1 MSRQPDDDVG
11 DAVDGDLGYAEAM
24 TELEGILGELEG
36 DHLDVDVLAERV
48 RRASEL
54 IKLCRTRISRAQEDV
69 NRIVTDLEVFE
80 SELGGAPVE
89 DGEADDDELEGDVAA
104 HEGDELF

>member
-1 MSRQPDDDVG
+1 MSTPDDGTD
-11 DAVDGDLGYAEAM
+11 DAGGELGYAEAM
-24 TELEGILGELEG
+24 TELEGILEELEG

-54 IKLCRTRISRAQEDV
+54 IKLCRTRISRAQDDV

-80 SELGGAPVE
+80 SELGGVAPP
-89 DGEADDDELEGDVAA
+89 DGEEDELDGDVAA

>member
-1 MSRQPDDDVG
+1 MSTPDDDAG
-11 DAVDGDLGYAEAM
+11 GADLGYAEAM
-24 TELEGILGELEG
+24 IELEGILEELEG

-80 SELGGAPVE
+80 SELGAAPSA
-89 DGEADDDELEGDVAA
+89 DAEADADEDELGGDVAA

>member
-1 MSRQPDDDVG
+1 MSTPNDDAG
-11 DAVDGDLGYAEAM
+11 DANLGYAEAM
-24 TELEGILGELEG
+24 TELEGILEELEG

-80 SELGGAPVE
+80 SELGGAP
-89 DGEADDDELEGDVAA
+89 ADDADADEDELDGDVAA

>member
-1 MSRQPDDDVG
+1 MSERQDGNGG
-11 DAVDGDLGYAEAM
+11 DIGYAEAM
-24 TELEGILGELEG
+24 TELEQILDELEG

-54 IKLCRTRISRAQEDV
+54 IKLCRTRIARAQEDV

-80 SELGGAPVE
+80 SELGAAPPG
-89 DGEADDDELEGDVAA
+89 DGDGDELEGDIAA
-104 HEGDELF
+104 HEADELF

>member
-1 MSRQPDDDVG
+1 MTARGDDTG
-11 DAVDGDLGYAEAM
+11 DDLGYAEAM

-54 IKLCRTRISRAQEDV
+54 IKLCRTRIARAQDDV
-69 NRIVTDLEVFE
+69 NRIVTDLEAFE
-80 SELGGAPVE
+80 AELGGTPAPK
-89 DGEADDDELEGDVAA
+89 GDDEDEIEGDVAA
-104 HEGDELF
+104 HEADELF

>member
-1 MSRQPDDDVG
+1 MSTPNDDTGATDDRG
-11 DAVDGDLGYAEAM
+11 GELGYAEAM
-24 TELEGILGELEG
+24 TELEGILEELEG

-54 IKLCRTRISRAQEDV
+54 IKLCRTRISRAQDDV

-80 SELGGAPVE
+80 SELGGVPSA
-89 DGEADDDELEGDVAA
+89 DGDEDELEGDVAA

>member
-1 MSRQPDDDVG
+1 MSTPDDDTG
-11 DAVDGDLGYAEAM
+11 NEPGGDLGYAEAM
-24 TELEGILGELEG
+24 TELEGILDELEG

-80 SELGGAPVE
+80 SELGGALPAE
-89 DGEADDDELEGDVAA
+89 GDEDELEGDVAA
-104 HEGDELF
+104 HEADELF